1 MPAVHWIL
9 PTPMRRVFRSV
20 SIAHV
25 QSPEADGSHV
35 LPYQTFYKSDFD
47 QVERNHHKLERRTVE
62 RDATATVELM
72 RLSIWRGDE
81 RPVEAL
87 RHGCRCTVIGERPR
101 AGERGVRGNRR
112 PVWEGQAWAGL
123 QRHEKIRR
131 GVEDDSCGAGRLGD
145 AGKDGGFRR
154 WQFADIAV
162 EGNSGSERQGS
173 AVHRAGGVHSN
184 GLISYNGPLEHRE
197 RPNNR

>member
-1 MPAVHWIL
+1 MGCN
-9 PTPMRRVFRSV
+9 PTSSSRVQPHS
-20 SIAHV
+20 
-25 QSPEADGSHV
+25 DGIGD
-35 LPYQTFYKSDFD
+35 P
-47 QVERNHHKLERRTVE
+47 R
-62 RDATATVELM
+62 LM
-72 RLSIWRGDE
+72 WLSIWRGDE

-131 GVEDDSCGAGRLGD
+131 GVEDDGCGAGRLGD

-173 AVHRAGGVHSN
+173 AVHCAGGIHRD
-184 GLISYNGPLEHRE
+184 GLISHYGSLENGECS
-197 RPNNR
+197 NRH